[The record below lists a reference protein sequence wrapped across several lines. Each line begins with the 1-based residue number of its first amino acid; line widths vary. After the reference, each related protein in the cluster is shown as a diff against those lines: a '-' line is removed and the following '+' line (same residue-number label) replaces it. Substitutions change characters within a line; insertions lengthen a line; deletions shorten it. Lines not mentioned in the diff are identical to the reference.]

1 MSLQPTIWYFVDNK
15 YFQRLRKMHQ
25 NLALHY
31 VSPCYNNTRF
41 EHSLGVANLARRYIK
56 TIIQNNPVYY
66 NDEGQKA
73 SAIKTITLAG
83 LLFSLGYTPFN
94 NYLGKKDQI
103 RDIINNSEELKLQKK
118 TTLNDE
124 EYSKYLTILL
134 SLRLFESIL
143 K

>member
-1 MSLQPTIWYFVDNK
+1 MANLKKIQKNLTFMNYIKSRTPIMKTYLGDNYIDIILNWMSLQPTIWYFVDNK

-31 VSPCYNNTRF
+31 ISPCYNNTRF

-56 TIIQNNPVYY
+56 TIIQNNPVHY
-66 NDEGQKA
+66 NDEGQKE

-94 NYLGKKDQI
+94 SYLAKK
-103 RDIINNSEELKLQKK
+103 
-118 TTLNDE
+118 
-124 EYSKYLTILL
+124 
-134 SLRLFESIL
+134 
-143 K
+143 